1 MILRV
6 ASSCSLCSRSHSYS
20 FILGRWI
27 DIAESELDSL
37 RVASDDTPKSVW
49 EEESPASTT
58 LAETSDEGAGAGAS
72 GDGAGETSPGGRST
86 PTAASSASPTTTSA
100 TALDSRIEA
109 AGLVASEWEYRDVE
123 GEVHGAFSSKQ
134 MLEWWID
141 EHFDGEFSVTVAGSE
156 EWGRLDA
163 SPLAQCRK

>member
-1 MILRV
+1 MCCGSCVPVTRSRRYTSARTWLTTTTARCLPLT
-6 ASSCSLCSRSHSYS
+6 SFCSLLTTHYKAGLLHLY
-20 FILGRWI
+20 LGDRW
-27 DIAESELDSL
+27 
-37 RVASDDTPKSVW
+37 PPW
-49 EEESPASTT
+49 
-58 LAETSDEGAGAGAS
+58 
-72 GDGAGETSPGGRST
+72 
-86 PTAASSASPTTTSA
+86 TAHLLSSAAVSSGITFYFLGPPLVTHGCA
-100 TALDSRIEA
+100 NCAWMPVDEAALDSRIEA